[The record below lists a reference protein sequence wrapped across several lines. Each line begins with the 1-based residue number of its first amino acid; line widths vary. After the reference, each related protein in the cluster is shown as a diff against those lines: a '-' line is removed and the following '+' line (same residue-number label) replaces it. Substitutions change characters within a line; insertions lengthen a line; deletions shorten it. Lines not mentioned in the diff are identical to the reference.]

1 MHYPGKVHVAY
12 SWAQINSKEPKK
24 MKNIATGFPKRHQN
38 NLARTASRQV
48 LEQSPNVCQVM
59 RENRRQMLVSKAAV
73 LLT

>member
-1 MHYPGKVHVAY
+1 
-12 SWAQINSKEPKK
+12 